1 FKSAVT
7 DSDMEVAYR
16 EGKDGINNLMTIYGA
31 VTGFSMDSI
40 QRDFEGKGYGDFKKA
55 VGEAVA
61 EHLAPVRENY
71 SKYLSEKAYLEECYR
86 KGAEQAERIAQRTID
101 KMYKKVGFVAR

>member
-1 FKSAVT
+1 
-7 DSDMEVAYR
+7 
-16 EGKDGINNLMTIYGA
+16 
-31 VTGFSMDSI
+31 SI
-40 QRDFEGKGYGDFKKA
+40 QRDFEGKGYGDFKQA

-61 EHLAPVRENY
+61 EHLAPIRDNY
-71 SKYLSEKAYLEECYR
+71 SRYLSEKTYLEDCYR